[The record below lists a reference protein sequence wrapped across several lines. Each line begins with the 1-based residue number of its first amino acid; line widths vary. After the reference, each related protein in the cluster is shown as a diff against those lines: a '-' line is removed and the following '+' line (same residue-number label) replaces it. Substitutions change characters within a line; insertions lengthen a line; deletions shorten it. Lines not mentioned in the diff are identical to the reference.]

1 MTRLLL
7 VDDNIIHRKLSEKL
21 FAPFGETVVAGSG
34 AEAVTLFDQ
43 ELAADK
49 VFDVVILDMLM
60 PGMDGMETLR
70 QMRALEKLKGL
81 TPDQCS
87 KILIS
92 SHDTDPE
99 LQRQA
104 EIAGCNRY
112 YPKKISKD
120 GVAAMLGEFGI
131 KAMA

>member
-7 VDDNIIHRKLSEKL
+7 VDDNVIHRKLSEKL
-21 FAPFGETVVAGSG
+21 FSPFGETVVVGSG
-34 AEAVTLFDQ
+34 AEAVEIFDQ
-43 ELAADK
+43 ELAAERA
-49 VFDVVILDMLM
+49 FDVVILDMLM

-70 QMRALEKLKGL
+70 QMRSLEKLKGL
-81 TPDQCS
+81 TPDQQT

-99 LQRQA
+99 LQKQA
-104 EIAGCNRY
+104 EIEGCNRY
-112 YPKKISKD
+112 YPKKISKE

-131 KAMA
+131 KPVA